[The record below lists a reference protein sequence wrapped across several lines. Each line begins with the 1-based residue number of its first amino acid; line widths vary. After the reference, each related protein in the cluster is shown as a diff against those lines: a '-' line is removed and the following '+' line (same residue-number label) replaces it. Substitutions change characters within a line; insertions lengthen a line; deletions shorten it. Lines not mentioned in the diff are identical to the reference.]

1 MRGLLVRHLVLPEGI
16 SGTEGMMRFLSE
28 EISKDVH
35 VSLMS
40 QYFPA
45 YKAAE
50 FENLSRRIT
59 AEEYEEAHKIMEKY
73 GLENG
78 WVQELE

>member
-1 MRGLLVRHLVLPEGI
+1 MK
-16 SGTEGMMRFLSE
+16 FLAE

-35 VSLMS
+35 ISLMA

-45 YKAAE
+45 YKATE
-50 FENLSRRIT
+50 FGELSRRIT
-59 AEEYEEAHKIMEKY
+59 SKEYEEAVRVMEKF

-78 WVQELE
+78 WVQEFE